1 MENKKLYNSEYKK
14 EKIGALI
21 TIPDGLISEKSVSI
35 GKTADNYI
43 LNRLTVSMT
52 GTIRSKMIV
61 ERDLI
66 YYAPKPSF
74 LDWFFGREKRV
85 VFKLDVK
92 DLLITTPKDKNTV
105 RTYETKL
112 K

>member
-1 MENKKLYNSEYKK
+1 
-14 EKIGALI
+14 
-21 TIPDGLISEKSVSI
+21 
-35 GKTADNYI
+35 
-43 LNRLTVSMT
+43 MT

-92 DLLITTPKDKNTV
+92 DLLITTPKDKK
-105 RTYETKL
+105 YC
-112 K
+112 